1 MKKKLIGSLF
11 VIIAV
16 VAIVCLFSSCYSVAE
31 NEYACVLRFSKVI
44 ETVDEAGLHFKMPF
58 IDSIRVLPRTIQ
70 HYDIPPSEVLT
81 ADKKNM
87 TVDSYVLW
95 TIEDPLTF
103 IKTLGSI
110 GEAEKRLDAVSYNA
124 LKNVMGTL
132 EQNKIINQDDG
143 AERNEIYA
151 QITNSVSDV
160 AQTYGIE
167 IVDVKVKR
175 LDLPSDNEEAV
186 YTRMISERNQMAE
199 KYKADGELEASKITN
214 DVDREVNIIVSNA
227 AAAAA
232 KLEAEGEQ
240 EYMKMLAE
248 AFNTED
254 KRDFYEF
261 IIALDAL
268 KTSLNGNDKT
278 IILGKDSALAQILTG
293 PTFSNVT
300 E

>member
-1 MKKKLIGSLF
+1 MKKT
-11 VIIAV
+11 IIAV
-16 VAIVCLFSSCYSVAE
+16 IVGILVITGIICLFSSFYTVAE
-31 NEYACVLRFSKVI
+31 NEYACVLRFSKI
-44 ETVDEAGLHFKMPF
+44 IDTVSDSGLHFKVPF
-58 IDSIRVLPRTIQ
+58 MDTVRIFPKTIQ

-95 TIEDPLTF
+95 LIEDPLTF
-103 IKTLGSI
+103 VKTLGTI

-132 EQNKIINQDDG
+132 DQSKIINQEEA
-143 AERNEIYA
+143 AERNAIYEG
-151 QITNSVSDV
+151 ITDSIAEFATS
-160 AQTYGIE
+160 YGIK
-167 IVDVKVKR
+167 IIDFKVKR
-175 LDLPSDNEEAV
+175 LDLPEDNEEAV
-186 YTRMISERNQMAE
+186 YNRMISERNQMAE

-227 AAAAA
+227 EAEAA
-232 KLEAEGEQ
+232 KLEAEGEE

-248 AFNTED
+248 AFNTDD
-254 KRDFYEF
+254 KREFYEF

-268 KTSLNGNDKT
+268 KASLVGDNKT
-278 IILGKDSALAQILTG
+278 IILGADSALAKILTN
-293 PTFSNVT
+293 PTFDVT

>member
-1 MKKKLIGSLF
+1 MKKAVTLFF
-11 VIIAV
+11 VIVVAV
-16 VAIVCLFSSCYSVAE
+16 VLIVCAFSAFYSVAE

-44 ETVDEAGLHFKMPF
+44 NTVDEAGIHFKLPF
-58 IDSIRVLPRTIQ
+58 IDSVRVLPRTIQ

-95 TIEDPLTF
+95 SIDDPLTF

-110 GEAEKRLDAVSYNA
+110 GEAEKRLDAVAYNS

-143 AERNEIYA
+143 GERNEIYK
-151 QITNSVSDV
+151 QITEGVSEV
-160 AQTYGIE
+160 ALSYGIE

-175 LDLPSDNEEAV
+175 LDLPEDNEEAV
-186 YTRMISERNQMAE
+186 YNRMISERNQMAE
-199 KYKADGELEASKITN
+199 KYRADGELEASKITN

-227 AAAAA
+227 SATAAQ
-232 KLEAEGEQ
+232 LEAEGEQ
-240 EYMKMLAE
+240 EYMKLLAE

-254 KRDFYEF
+254 KKEFYEF

-268 KTSLNGNDKT
+268 KASLTGGEKT
-278 IILGKDSALAQILTG
+278 VILGADSALASILTG
-293 PTFSNVT
+293 PDFNIGG
-300 E
+300 

>member
-1 MKKKLIGSLF
+1 MKKKFICSLF
-11 VIIAV
+11 VIIVIAALICV
-16 VAIVCLFSSCYSVAE
+16 FSSFYSVAE

-44 ETVDEAGLHFKMPF
+44 ETVDEAGLHFKVPF

-95 TIEDPLTF
+95 SIDDPLTF

-160 AQTYGIE
+160 AQTYGIK

-227 AAAAA
+227 AASAA

-278 IILGKDSALAQILTG
+278 IILGKESALAQILTG
-293 PTFSNVT
+293 PDFDSAGK
-300 E
+300 

>member
-1 MKKKLIGSLF
+1 MKKKLIGLLLL
-11 VIIAV
+11 IIAV
-16 VAIVCLFSSCYSVAE
+16 VALICVFSSFYSVAE

-44 ETVDEAGLHFKMPF
+44 ETVDEAGLHFKVPF
-58 IDSIRVLPRTIQ
+58 IDSVRVLPRTIQ

-95 TIEDPLTF
+95 TIDDPLTF

-151 QITNSVSDV
+151 QITNSVSEV

-254 KRDFYEF
+254 KREFYEF

-278 IILGKDSALAQILTG
+278 IILGKESALAQILTG
-293 PTFSNVT
+293 PDFSNDN
-300 E
+300 